1 MFVSLS
7 SSVLR
12 TFDRSSLSGG
22 ASLLFPISPW
32 STNDL
37 HGIAL
42 LKNTGSIPN
51 RRAKTRSMLHHVR
64 ESTNERSLS
73 IGNGTYRQTLAGSRE
88 LSNRSISSPPRKST
102 ILRNP
107 SMCCFAA
114 KESPVTSAV
123 KPKTD
128 TTIIVGSEIE
138 SGSPGLSNLSCRSR
152 SVF

>member
-1 MFVSLS
+1 MFISLS

-12 TFDRSSLSGG
+12 NFDRTPLAGG
-22 ASLLFPISPW
+22 TSLLFPISPW

-37 HGIAL
+37 HGIAP

-64 ESTNERSLS
+64 DSINEADFVKWDCTN
-73 IGNGTYRQTLAGSRE
+73 RQTLAGSRE